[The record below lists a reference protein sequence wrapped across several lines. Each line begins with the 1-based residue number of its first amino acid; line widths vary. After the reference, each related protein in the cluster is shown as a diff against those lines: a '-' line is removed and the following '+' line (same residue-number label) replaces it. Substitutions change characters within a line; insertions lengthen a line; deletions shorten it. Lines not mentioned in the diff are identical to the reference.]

1 MVRFCEGRN
10 NMIDRTTKA
19 LLIAIAVG
27 LWVNVASSWLQPVPV
42 RAEAAA
48 VQGDSDFYASL
59 IYSELGSIQD
69 NLSNISLGVCLNS
82 KIC

>member
-1 MVRFCEGRN
+1 
-10 NMIDRTTKA
+10 MIDRTTKA
-19 LLIAIAVG
+19 LLFAIAVG

-48 VQGDSDFYASL
+48 VQDTFIMESILTNIGSDVSRIDNYVS
-59 IYSELGSIQD
+59 SI
-69 NLSNISLGVCLNS
+69 SYGVCLNS